1 MFSQY
6 FFTKFGSSFS
16 KHYKKWYSG
25 LVFAFLIT
33 ILVVLLQRFSFMQ
46 ILEAKTLD
54 VRFSII
60 EPPETAS
67 KDIILVGIDDSSLK
81 YFADNS
87 ISWPWPRNFYAH
99 LLDYLT

>member
-1 MFSQY
+1 MIPQY

-54 VRFSII
+54 ARFSII

-67 KDIILVGIDDSSLK
+67 KDIILVESMI
-81 YFADNS
+81 
-87 ISWPWPRNFYAH
+87 RV
-99 LLDYLT
+99 